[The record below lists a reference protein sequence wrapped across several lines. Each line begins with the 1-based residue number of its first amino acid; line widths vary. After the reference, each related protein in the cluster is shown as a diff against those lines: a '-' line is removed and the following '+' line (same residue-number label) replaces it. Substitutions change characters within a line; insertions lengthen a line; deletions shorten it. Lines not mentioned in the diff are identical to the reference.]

1 MRFGRLLAKLGLVVA
16 IATAPI
22 AASADEALDK
32 ITKAGMV
39 RVAVPDNFPPFGDL
53 GPDGKPQ
60 GYDVDA
66 ASLIAEGLKVKPE
79 LVPVASADR
88 ISALTD
94 GKVDLIVSSLGKDE
108 EREKLIDFS
117 AVAYAPFYS
126 AVFGPEELQVA
137 KPEDLAGKTI
147 GVTRGTI
154 EDSALTK
161 LAPAGAT
168 IKRFDDN
175 GETEVGFMFKQ
186 TQLIATGSV
195 VAAQSLASGRLT
207 KAMFKFLL
215 RNSPCYVGVGKNE
228 PDLLARV
235 NAIVTAARNDGSLD
249 KIAQRWLKAPLG
261 DPEHPAMASAK

>member
-16 IATAPI
+16 VVAAPI
-22 AASADEALDK
+22 AASADEALDR
-32 ITKAGMV
+32 ITKAGVV
-39 RVAVPDNFPPFGDL
+39 RIAVPDNFPPFGDL
-53 GPDGKPQ
+53 GSDAKPQ
-60 GYDVDA
+60 GYDIDVA
-66 ASLIAEGLKVKPE
+66 ALVAEGLKVKPE
-79 LVPVASADR
+79 MVPAASGDR
-88 ISALTD
+88 IPALTD
-94 GKVDLIVSSLGKDE
+94 GKVDLIVSSLGKDA

-117 AVAYAPFYS
+117 VAYAPFYS

-137 KPEDLAGKTI
+137 KPEDLADKTI

-154 EDSALTK
+154 EDGALTK
-161 LAPAGAT
+161 LAPASAT
-168 IKRFDDN
+168 IKRFEDN
-175 GETEVGFMFKQ
+175 GETEAAFMFKQ

-235 NAIVTAARNDGSLD
+235 NAIIAASRNDGSLD

-261 DPEHPAMASAK
+261 DPEHPNIASAK